1 MRLSGTCGS
10 LASTTKVHVKVDE
23 TVIGGVPTIS
33 VHQANRLFCLIQGQV
48 VDRIDHNIE
57 STSLKVEAG
66 LNELKKADQYQ
77 KKNRKMKCIVI
88 EAVIVVVLLFI
99 LIVFKT

>member
-1 MRLSGTCGS
+1 M
-10 LASTTKVHVKVDE
+10 
-23 TVIGGVPTIS
+23 
-33 VHQANRLFCLIQGQV
+33 QGQV

-57 STSLKVEAG
+57 NTSLKVEAG

-99 LIVFKT
+99 LIVFKTWKSQKTVKLYAKSLRFKDTHVYFRILLFEPYLIVVIIYMNEK